1 MFFSPK
7 EIGNN
12 ITLNLF
18 KTDKFKSNYVSINF
32 IQPLASETAAYFALL
47 SRVLKRGSKN
57 YPTQKDI
64 SKRLEEL
71 YASDIAI
78 KVFKCGDLQ
87 VVNFSADILDNA
99 YAVDNFD
106 ITASTLELLTDIILN
121 PLLDEKTGLFLYD
134 YVSSEKEKLIDSIKS
149 LFNNKNKYCITRCI
163 QLMCANEV
171 YGISDKGTIEDI
183 QNALPEKLLEAYHKM
198 ISNSEIQIFFVGNF
212 EMNDIEKYA
221 VPFKAKSSE
230 ESVLLPKTQI
240 IRKAGFVKT
249 YTDDINAVQGKLAM
263 GFRTSTVFTDE
274 DYTAFPLFLEVFG
287 GSPTSKL
294 FMNVREKMSLC
305 YYCTALPESSKGLML
320 VTAGIENDNKTT
332 AEREILAQLEDMKKG
347 NISEDEMNC
356 AKASLKNSYLTI
368 YDSPRS
374 IESWYFNR
382 VLHGISISPADFF
395 KQVERLDV
403 NAVAD
408 IAKKITL
415 DTIYFM
421 NGIGNG
427 GDDDE

>member
-1 MFFSPK
+1 MFFSQK
-7 EIGNN
+7 EIGSN

-32 IQPLASETAAYFALL
+32 IQPLASDTAAYFSLL

-87 VVNFSADILDNA
+87 VINFCADILDNA

-106 ITASTLELLTDIILN
+106 ITDATVALLTDIILN
-121 PLLDEKTGLFLYD
+121 PLLDDKSGLFLDD

-149 LFNNKNKYCITRCI
+149 LFNNKNKYCITKCI
-163 QLMCANEV
+163 KLMCANEL
-171 YGISDKGTIEDI
+171 YGISEKGTVEDV
-183 QNALPEKLLEAYHKM
+183 QNIIPEKLLESYYQM
-198 ISNSEIQIFFVGNF
+198 ISNSKIQIFFVGNY
-212 EMNDIEKYA
+212 EMDNIEKYA
-221 VPFKAKSSE
+221 VPFKEKA
-230 ESVLLPKTQI
+230 SVNPISLPKTQI

-249 YTDDINAVQGKLAM
+249 YTEDINAAQGKLVM
-263 GFRTSTVFTDE
+263 GFRTATVFSDE
-274 DYTAFPLFLEVFG
+274 DYHAFPLFLEVFG

-294 FMNVREKMSLC
+294 FMNVRERLSLC

-320 VTAGIENDNKTT
+320 VTAGIENENKTT
-332 AEREILAQLEDMKKG
+332 AEREILAQLEDVKAK
-347 NISEDEMNC
+347 NISKDEINC
-356 AKASLKNSYLTI
+356 AKASLKNSYLAI

-374 IESWYFNR
+374 IESWYFHR
-382 VLHGISISPADFF
+382 VLNGISVSPVDFF
-395 KQVERLDV
+395 KQVESLSVQDV
-403 NAVAD
+403 AN
-408 IAKKITL
+408 IAKKVTL

-427 GDDDE
+427 GEIDE